1 MVNDKV
7 VQEAGSG
14 KILSIVIPTYNME
27 KYLPVCLDS
36 VTDELVSDRLEV
48 IVVNDG
54 STDGSLD
61 IIRRYEQKRPDL
73 IKVIDKANGHYG
85 SCVNAGL
92 GIATGK
98 YFKILDADDWFDT
111 SALVE
116 FLQKL
121 ETCDTDLVI
130 TLRVDEIFDKDKKVD
145 EIKHSFC
152 SVFKDHVYR
161 TDEFYIRTHA
171 YEAEFGMN
179 GMAYKT
185 SLLKEM
191 NFRLLE
197 GINYTDTLYCF
208 LPYSRVRDFIVYD
221 LYLYHYRMGREG
233 QSVDTE
239 SQKKNLMQIVHMVEA
254 MFEKMDEENVGKHVR
269 KNQAYFVDGAVNF
282 CLLSLKMQSRISS
295 SDYSEF
301 EKLIKHIKTYRVR
314 HKLFKKWYL
323 KLSWV
328 TEKAVVLDYALRFHS
343 FVSVK

>member
-233 QSVDTE
+233 QSVD
-239 SQKKNLMQIVHMVEA
+239 
-254 MFEKMDEENVGKHVR
+254 EENVGKHVR

-323 KLSWV
+323 KLWWV

>member
-1 MVNDKV
+1 M
-7 VQEAGSG
+7 
-14 KILSIVIPTYNME
+14 
-27 KYLPVCLDS
+27 
-36 VTDELVSDRLEV
+36 
-48 IVVNDG
+48 
-54 STDGSLD
+54 
-61 IIRRYEQKRPDL
+61 
-73 IKVIDKANGHYG
+73 
-85 SCVNAGL
+85 NAGL

-161 TDEFYIRTHA
+161 TDEFYIRTHS

-208 LPYSRVRDFIVYD
+208 LPYSRVKDFIVYD

-254 MFEKMDEENVGKHVR
+254 MFEKMDKENVGKHVR
-269 KNQAYFVDGAVNF
+269 KNQAYFVHGAVNF
-282 CLLSLKMQSRISS
+282 CLLSLKMQSRIRP

-301 EKLIKHIKTYRVR
+301 ESLIKHIKNYRVR

-323 KLSWV
+323 KLWWV

>member
-239 SQKKNLMQIVHMVEA
+239 SQKKNL
-254 MFEKMDEENVGKHVR
+254 
-269 KNQAYFVDGAVNF
+269 AYFVDGAVNF

-323 KLSWV
+323 KLWWV

>member
-1 MVNDKV
+1 M
-7 VQEAGSG
+7 
-14 KILSIVIPTYNME
+14 
-27 KYLPVCLDS
+27 
-36 VTDELVSDRLEV
+36 
-48 IVVNDG
+48 
-54 STDGSLD
+54 
-61 IIRRYEQKRPDL
+61 
-73 IKVIDKANGHYG
+73 
-85 SCVNAGL
+85 
-92 GIATGK
+92 
-98 YFKILDADDWFDT
+98 
-111 SALVE
+111 E

-161 TDEFYIRTHA
+161 TDEFYIRTHS

-191 NFRLLE
+191 NFRVLE

-208 LPYSRVRDFIVYD
+208 LPYSRVKDFIVYD

-254 MFEKMDEENVGKHVR
+254 MFEKMDKENVGKHVR
-269 KNQAYFVDGAVNF
+269 KNQAYFVDGSVNF

-323 KLSWV
+323 KLWWV

>member
-7 VQEAGSG
+7 VQKAGSG

-27 KYLPVCLDS
+27 KYLPACLDS

-161 TDEFYIRTHA
+161 TDEFYIRTHS

-208 LPYSRVRDFIVYD
+208 LPYSRVKDFIVYD

-239 SQKKNLMQIVHMVEA
+239 SQKK
-254 MFEKMDEENVGKHVR
+254 KHVR

-323 KLSWV
+323 KLWWV

>member
-7 VQEAGSG
+7 VQKAGSG

-27 KYLPVCLDS
+27 KYLPACLDS

-161 TDEFYIRTHA
+161 TDEFYIRTHS

-208 LPYSRVRDFIVYD
+208 LPYSRVKDFIVYD

-239 SQKKNLMQIVHMVEA
+239 SQKKR
-254 MFEKMDEENVGKHVR
+254 VR
-269 KNQAYFVDGAVNF
+269 KCG
-282 CLLSLKMQSRISS
+282 
-295 SDYSEF
+295 
-301 EKLIKHIKTYRVR
+301 
-314 HKLFKKWYL
+314 LF
-323 KLSWV
+323 
-328 TEKAVVLDYALRFHS
+328 
-343 FVSVK
+343 